1 MHKKIL
7 TLLGS
12 ALIVAS
18 AAQAAVA
25 AQPHRSQKASLT
37 AAAANQRVR
46 DSNAY
51 AAPLAAQQDWSAG
64 YSGGFSA
71 PAGR

>member
-1 MHKKIL
+1 MQKKIV

-12 ALIVAS
+12 ALIATSAVQVA
-18 AAQAAVA
+18 AA
-25 AQPHRSQKASLT
+25 AQPHRSHMTDRT
-37 AAAANQRVR
+37 AVTRNQQMR

-51 AAPLAAQQDWSAG
+51 VPLAAQPDWSR